1 VKAPHYRLSLAQR
14 LTIAIVPRLAA
25 FLLILLDRTLRYEVV
40 VEPGAEAATP
50 PALQVWCFWHRCLIP
65 CACYFHSTIK
75 PAVLISRSFDGELI
89 ARTIEL
95 LGFRTVRG
103 SSSRFGASALR
114 GLARALEQGHGAV
127 FTADGPRG
135 PLYKVKPGAI
145 KLAQLTGYP
154 IGTFYAL
161 PEKAWLLRSWDS
173 FMIPKPFS
181 RVAVSWGR
189 PVQVPRT
196 GDPATLEAKRIE
208 VEDTLQRVRLNAER
222 HFAPAASPLSESGA
236 T

>member
-1 VKAPHYRLSLAQR
+1 MKDTDERLSVGRRVAVAVL
-14 LTIAIVPRLAA
+14 PRLAA
-25 FLLILLDRTLRYEVV
+25 LLLLVLHRTLRYEVV
-40 VEPGAEAATP
+40 VEAGAEPATP

-65 CACYFHSTIK
+65 CACYFHGRFE

-103 SSSRFGASALR
+103 SSTRSGASGLLALAKAVE
-114 GLARALEQGHGAV
+114 GGYPAV

-135 PLYKVKPGAI
+135 PLYKVKPGAV
-145 KLAQLTGYP
+145 KLAQLTGYA
-154 IGTFYAL
+154 IGSFYAL
-161 PEKAWLLRSWDS
+161 PERAWVLRSWDS

-189 PVQVPRT
+189 HVDVPQT
-196 GDPATLEAKRIE
+196 DDPEVLETKRLEVEATLE
-208 VEDTLQRVRLNAER
+208 RVRLNAER
-222 HFAPAASPLSESGA
+222 HFVQFTSQQQEG
-236 T
+236 